1 MSSVGITLLLA
12 LAAASE
18 PDPRPTLVQLQLE
31 DRHLEALQETRREI
45 RDHPDEARALGL
57 HYLRGHLLDHLGRHE
72 QAADAFAQA
81 MGEDSRLA
89 LYSRYRAAL
98 KHEELGHPET
108 AAGVVATVINADDVP
123 LDLRRRAIRLLSHTL
138 LAGGDCR
145 VLNVKPDR
153 LSSEESRYV
162 RLARAH
168 CAERQGSHVE
178 ARRLYLGLLEEE
190 VPDEAQWEAAVRLA
204 RLVPSRAAPLDP
216 RNPDRSVAALLGM
229 AFYQHREFDAA
240 HRYLT
245 RTALIYGDSLSEEEF
260 ELAYARARSLFWQE
274 EHDRAA
280 LEYQWLARQAPEA
293 ELQARAFYQAARS
306 FELSGRWRQAH
317 GAFRAAFRADPDS
330 RWADAA
336 LFSLLRLLWR
346 GEQEEEGQMLYEH
359 LLTRRSWR
367 RTAARA
373 SLFLAASDLVRE
385 RTDRAGAWL
394 DRAARVPEARLEV
407 DYWRGRLAELE
418 NRPEAA
424 VDAYLSVL
432 RRDLF
437 HPLATEARRR
447 LGGSNLARLVHLR
460 GVNAS
465 RSDDNDRLYEAWLL
479 LGPRHPSGQ
488 GALDH
493 LRRHLAEDRSSAPFL
508 ELQPLPVPRWP
519 LWQNSLR
526 GPEEMLLALGDFQ
539 QTAHVVDEHFPL
551 NDLELGFTGS
561 NLLAIAGQ
569 TRDSIRLAEI
579 LAQRVPDDL
588 PEPLL
593 PAGYRRLLHPLAHR
607 DLLISE
613 SRRYGIDPLLLAA
626 LIREESR
633 FDPQALSAASAR
645 GLTQF
650 VQPTARRLATRIG
663 FADLRPRDIYR
674 PRVAIALGAA
684 YLQELAQRFPEA
696 PEQVVA
702 AYNAGEPQAEL
713 WRTYCVSSE
722 PAEYF
727 TKVGFRE
734 TRNYLGRVL
743 GSYARYRDLYGS
755 LEILVA
761 PQESPA
767 LP

>member
-1 MSSVGITLLLA
+1 MSSVAIPLLLA
-12 LAAASE
+12 VAAVSE
-18 PDPRPTLVQLQLE
+18 PDPRQALVQLQLE
-31 DRHLEALQETRREI
+31 GRHLEALQKTRQEI
-45 RDHPDEARALGL
+45 RDRPDEARALGL
-57 HYLRGHLLDHLGRHE
+57 YYLRGHLLDRLGRHE
-72 QAADAFAQA
+72 KAADAFAQA
-81 MGEDSRLA
+81 MGENSRLA

-108 AAGVVATVINADDVP
+108 AAGVVATVINADDVTF
-123 LDLRRRAIRLLSHTL
+123 DLRRRAIRLLGHTL

-162 RLARAH
+162 RLAQAH

-190 VPDEAQWEAAVRLA
+190 VQDEAQWEAAVRLA

-216 RNPDRSVAALLGM
+216 RNPDRSVAALLGL
-229 AFYQHREFDAA
+229 AFFQHREFDAA
-240 HRYLT
+240 YRYLS
-245 RTALIYGDSLSEEEF
+245 RTAQIYGDSLSEKEF

-274 EHDRAA
+274 KHDRAA

-306 FELSGRWRQAH
+306 FELAGRWRQAH

-336 LFSLLRLLWR
+336 LFSLLRILWTR
-346 GEQEEEGQMLYEH
+346 QQEEEGQMLYEH

-367 RTAARA
+367 ETAARA

-385 RTDRAGAWL
+385 RVDRAAAWL
-394 DRAARVPEARLEV
+394 DRAARVPRARLEV

-418 NRPEAA
+418 GRPEAA
-424 VDAYLSVL
+424 IDAYLSVL

-437 HPLATEARRR
+437 HPLAREVRRR
-447 LGGSNLARLVHLR
+447 LRGSDLARLAHLR
-460 GVNAS
+460 GVAAS
-465 RSDDNDRLYEAWLL
+465 RSDTNDRLYEAWLL
-479 LGPRHPSGQ
+479 LGSRHPLGQ

-493 LRRHLAEDRSSAPFL
+493 LRRHLAGDRASAPFL

-526 GPEEMLLALGDFQ
+526 GPQEMLLALGDFQ
-539 QTAHVVDEHFPL
+539 QSAHVVNEHFPL
-551 NDLELGFTGS
+551 NDLQLGFTGS

-579 LAQRVPDDL
+579 LAQRVPEDL

-607 DLLISE
+607 DLLIAE

-633 FDPQALSAASAR
+633 FDPRALSAASAR

-650 VQPTARRLATRIG
+650 VQPTARRLAARIG
-663 FADLRPRDIYR
+663 FAELRPQDIYR
-674 PRVAIALGAA
+674 PRVAIVLGAV
-684 YLQELAQRFPEA
+684 YLQELAERFPEA

-734 TRNYLGRVL
+734 TRTYLGRVL

-755 LEILVA
+755 LEILVS
-761 PQESPA
+761 PQDAPA